1 MTARDPL
8 AGKLRFHMASLAG
21 ACIAGALIIAS
32 FTLGYYSW
40 QSIAVCV
47 AVAAVT
53 AWPAGAWMTRKIKKD
68 DPAWDHRRD
77 EPRDDPKDS

>member
-1 MTARDPL
+1 MTVRDPL

-21 ACIAGALIIAS
+21 ACIAGTLIIAA

-47 AVAAVT
+47 VIAALA
-53 AWPAGAWMTRKIKKD
+53 AWPAGAWMTRKIKRD
-68 DPAWDHRRD
+68 DPAWDEGRD
-77 EPRDDPKDS
+77 TPKDS